1 MRHLILAA
9 ALALA
14 STLAAAPAQADE
26 QPRATAAFTAIDL
39 KGPISIDVMAGK
51 AQAITVRGAPAF
63 LNMVVTEV
71 VNGELRVYL
80 REKGVQKIQG
90 DPRVIVTV
98 PNLRKFSMEG
108 AGETILRNV
117 SGDRFD
123 VQYRGAGSMAIA
135 GAVRQLNMQA
145 QGVGEVDAR
154 KLIAQEANVSFQGIG
169 SVSVYASSKLEASVS
184 GMGELNYY
192 GHPKTISKSVAG
204 IGSVQAGD

>member
-9 ALALA
+9 ALTLA
-14 STLAAAPAQADE
+14 STLVSTPALADE
-26 QPRATAAFTAIDL
+26 QSRTVAAFTAIDL
-39 KGPISIDVMAGK
+39 KGPISIDVQVGR
-51 AQAITVRGAPAF
+51 AQAISVRGTPSF
-63 LNMVVTEV
+63 VNMVVTEV
-71 VNGELRVYL
+71 VDGELRVYL
-80 REKGVQKIQG
+80 REKRVQKMNG

-108 AGETILRNV
+108 AGETILRDI

-123 VQYRGAGSMAIA
+123 VKYRGAGSMAIA
-135 GAVRQLNMQA
+135 GAVKQLNMQA

-192 GHPKTISKSVAG
+192 GHPKTVNKTVAG